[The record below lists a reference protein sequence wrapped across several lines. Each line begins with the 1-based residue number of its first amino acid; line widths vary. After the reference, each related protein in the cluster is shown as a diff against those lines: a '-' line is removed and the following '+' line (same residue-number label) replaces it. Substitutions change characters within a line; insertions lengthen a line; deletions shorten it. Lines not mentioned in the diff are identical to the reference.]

1 MKASIWRRLG
11 AATLDFFVVPT
22 VALIIMLI
30 SGALENAEAWSKGF
44 PWVRVLLLG
53 IAAYLLVNGVLLWR
67 YGQTLGKRL
76 FKIKVVDHN
85 SGQLPAFWKLIV
97 LRAPFFPLLHS
108 SLIGLWYLPAINL
121 LPGLLTDRRCLHD
134 WVCGTSVVNCST
146 QT

>member
-121 LPGLLTDRRCLHD
+121 LPGLRTDRRCLHD

-146 QT
+146 QS

>member
-1 MKASIWRRLG
+1 MKASIWRRLS

-22 VALIIMLI
+22 VALIIILI

>member
-1 MKASIWRRLG
+1 MKASIWSRLG